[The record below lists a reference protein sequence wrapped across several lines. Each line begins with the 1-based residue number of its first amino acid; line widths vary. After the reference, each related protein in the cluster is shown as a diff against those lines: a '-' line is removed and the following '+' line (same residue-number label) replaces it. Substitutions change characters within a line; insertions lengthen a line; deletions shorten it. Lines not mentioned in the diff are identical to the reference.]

1 MNLKRLGRSLQFW
14 RDGEERNLANE
25 LDEIQGEYGQVRR
38 RVRYQ
43 RRQIRYGNRAL
54 ILEKEEVKLSEELQ
68 NLHEA
73 RAKVSVESHEATS

>member
-1 MNLKRLGRSLQFW
+1 MGLESFCRSLQFW

-38 RVRYQ
+38 RVRCQ
-43 RRQIRYGNRAL
+43 RRQLRYGNRTL
-54 ILEKEEVKLSEELQ
+54 NLEKEEVQLSKELQ

-73 RAKVSVESHEATS
+73 RAKVSVEPHEATS